1 MGWDNTNTST
11 KARCGGLVG
20 VGEHI
25 RGRLGKHGNTGEP
38 HVSTRKMRGIYGQ
51 SRDQETGLFGE
62 LVAPEVTLR
71 ISNRRSGILTE
82 GNRREGEGR
91 RQS

>member
-1 MGWDNTNTST
+1 M
-11 KARCGGLVG
+11 ARCGGLVG

-25 RGRLGKHGNTGEP
+25 KGRKGKHGNTGEP
-38 HVSTRKMRGIYGQ
+38 NVSTRMMCGTR
-51 SRDQETGLFGE
+51 STARTRDRVVQGTCCPCINDKNKQQAL
-62 LVAPEVTLR
+62 
-71 ISNRRSGILTE
+71 SGILTE